1 MARSS
6 TARRLDEAL
15 PPSEAKRPTFGGG
28 EPPTPPVR
36 PNVTIGSNAWV
47 AVVVFL
53 GAEAMFFAGLIGA
66 YIVFRVSAPIWP
78 PPFQPRL
85 PIGVTG
91 FNTLILIASAVTM
104 RLAVKAVSLSDRKK
118 LIRLLGLT
126 AILGV
131 IFLAVQGY
139 EWVRLFHFGLTL
151 SSSVY
156 GGLFYTLIGFHGLHV
171 DRRID
176 LAFDSS
182 SYSQRKGDFR
192 RNATSVYRPAA
203 STGRL
208 SWLCGRY
215 FTAWSISFDVLFDRG
230 ESLR

>member
-1 MARSS
+1 MVKSS
-6 TARRLDEAL
+6 TARRLDEPLVGVEHKQPA
-15 PPSEAKRPTFGGG
+15 FGGG
-28 EPPTPPVR
+28 EPPAPPVR
-36 PNVTIGSNAWV
+36 PNAPVGSNATLAV
-47 AVVVFL
+47 AMFL

-66 YIVFRVSAPIWP
+66 YIVFRVAAPIWL

-91 FNTLILIASAVTM
+91 VNTLILVASAVTM
-104 RLAVKAVSLSDRKK
+104 RLAVKAVFVSDRKK

-126 AILGV
+126 AILGG

-171 DRRID
+171 VGALTWLLIVFV
-176 LAFDSS
+176 LAE
-182 SYSQRKGDFR
+182 KGRFSKER
-192 RNATSVYRPAA
+192 HV
-203 STGRL
+203 GL
-208 SWLCGRY
+208 
-215 FTAWSISFDVLFDRG
+215 
-230 ESLR
+230 